1 MKEYKSFGY
10 DKLPPL
16 IALLIVCL
24 SFAAYT
30 EIEKYSV
37 VSKEFI
43 VDNFVYIFVVCTV
56 LILCTFNVVSVNQ
69 NGIKKTL
76 YVVPYVLK
84 NYKWSEIKHYAHVKE
99 EWINSGKYQLKR
111 PFKTI
116 ETIWFI
122 NFNDRVCLRLKKN
135 REKIEALM
143 TEVAKFEDQFEL
155 ELKVREPRFMIMGL
169 TKVNY
174 PKKQTPSD

>member
-99 EWINSGKYQLKR
+99 EWDNSSKYQFKR
-111 PFKTI
+111 TFKTI

-122 NFNDRVCLRLKKN
+122 NFNDRVCLRVKKN
-135 REKIEALM
+135 RKNMATISNNIPNDNFETK
-143 TEVAKFEDQFEL
+143 TVVCAKQS
-155 ELKVREPRFMIMGL
+155 VGRG
-169 TKVNY
+169 V
-174 PKKQTPSD
+174 